1 MHRFSEPVAMRELLR
16 EWRIARLR
24 VAFVPTMGNLHE
36 GHISLIERARGLAD
50 RVVASVFVNPTQFG
64 PSEDYAAYP
73 RTLERDA
80 DFLRAA
86 GTDVLFTPTIASIY
100 PFGETEAWV
109 DVPSLSGI
117 LCGAVRPGHFR
128 GVATVVARLFNH
140 VAPDVAVFGEK
151 DFQQLLLIRRMTIDL
166 GFPIDII
173 GAPTAREPDGLAL
186 SSRNQY
192 LSVEQRAQ
200 ASAIYRAIS
209 AVAAAVKAG
218 SGLCGQ
224 AEIASKSL
232 QEKGFRPDYVEVR
245 SAQTLQAPSPNEVDL
260 VVLAAAWL
268 GRARLIDNVRFT
280 RSSHTLSITERKTT
294 IQ

>member
-1 MHRFSEPVAMRELLR
+1 MHRFNEPEPMRTWLR
-16 EWRIARLR
+16 EWRIQRLR
-24 VAFVPTMGNLHE
+24 IAFVPTMGNLHS

-80 DFLRAA
+80 EFLQQA
-86 GTDVLFTPTIASIY
+86 GTDVLFTPSIQSMY

-140 VAPDVAVFGEK
+140 VSPDVAVFGEK
-151 DFQQLLLIRRMTIDL
+151 DYQQLLLIRRMSADL
-166 GFPIDII
+166 GFPIEIV
-173 GAPTAREPDGLAL
+173 GAPTARDADGLAL

-192 LSVEQRAQ
+192 LSAAERNQ
-200 ASAIYRAIS
+200 ASAIYRALQRVAT
-209 AVAAAVKAG
+209 AVAAGADMDAMTAAA
-218 SGLCGQ
+218 S
-224 AEIASKSL
+224 AELID
-232 QEKGFRPDYVEVR
+232 QGFRPDYVVVR
-245 SAQTLQAPSPNEVDL
+245 SAQTLQVPDPDETEL
-260 VVLAAAWL
+260 VALAAAWL
-268 GRARLIDNVRFT
+268 GRARLIDNLRFT
-280 RSSHTLSITERKTT
+280 REAVPAG
-294 IQ
+294 

>member
-1 MHRFSEPVAMRELLR
+1 MHRFNEPAPMREELR

-24 VAFVPTMGNLHE
+24 IAFVPTMGNLHA
-36 GHISLIERARGLAD
+36 GHISLIECARELAD

-80 DFLRAA
+80 EFLKAA
-86 GTDVLFTPTIASIY
+86 GTDVLFTPTIESIY

-117 LCGAVRPGHFR
+117 LCGAARPGHFR

-151 DFQQLLLIRRMTIDL
+151 DYQQLLLIRRMSADL
-166 GFPIDII
+166 GFPIEIV
-173 GAPTAREPDGLAL
+173 GAPTARDADGLAL

-192 LSVEQRAQ
+192 LSAAERLQ
-200 ASAIYRAIS
+200 AGAIYRALQRVATGVGAGEAIE
-209 AVAAAVKAG
+209 ALTAAALTELV
-218 SGLCGQ
+218 GQ
-224 AEIASKSL
+224 
-232 QEKGFRPDYVEVR
+232 GFRPDYLEVR
-245 SAQTLQAPSPNEVDL
+245 SAETLQPPAPEEKEL

-268 GRARLIDNVRFT
+268 GRARLIDNLRFT
-280 RSSHTLSITERKTT
+280 RS
-294 IQ
+294 

>member
-1 MHRFSEPVAMRELLR
+1 MHRFNEPAPMREELR

-24 VAFVPTMGNLHE
+24 IPFVPTMGNLHA
-36 GHISLIERARGLAD
+36 GHITLIDRARELAD

-80 DFLRAA
+80 EFLKAA
-86 GTDVLFTPTIASIY
+86 GTDVLFTPTIESIY

-151 DFQQLLLIRRMTIDL
+151 DYQQLLLIRRMSADL
-166 GFPIDII
+166 GFPIEIV
-173 GAPTAREPDGLAL
+173 GAPTARDADGLAL

-192 LSVEQRAQ
+192 LSPDERLQ
-200 ASAIYRAIS
+200 AGAIYRALQR
-209 AVAAAVKAG
+209 VAAGVQAG
-218 SGLCGQ
+218 DEVDQLTSAARADLVEQ
-224 AEIASKSL
+224 
-232 QEKGFRPDYVEVR
+232 GFRPDYLEVR
-245 SAQTLQAPSPNEVDL
+245 SAESLQLPAPGEREL

-268 GRARLIDNVRFT
+268 GRARLIDNLRFT
-280 RSSHTLSITERKTT
+280 RS
-294 IQ
+294 

>member
-1 MHRFSEPVAMRELLR
+1 MHRFNEPVAMREVLR

-24 VAFVPTMGNLHE
+24 IAFVPTMGNLHE

-80 DFLRAA
+80 EFLRAA

-166 GFPIDII
+166 GFPIEIV
-173 GAPTAREPDGLAL
+173 GAPTARDQDGLAL

-192 LSVEQRAQ
+192 LSVEERAQ
-200 ASAIYRAIS
+200 AGAIYRAITTVAG
-209 AVAAAVKAG
+209 AVA
-218 SGLCGQ
+218 SGGAPFEHC
-224 AEIASKSL
+224 EIARKAL
-232 QEKGFRPDYVEVR
+232 EEQGFVPDYVEVR
-245 SAQTLQAPSPNEVDL
+245 SAQSLQLPGPHEQDL
-260 VVLAAAWL
+260 VVLAAARL

-280 RSSHTLSITERKTT
+280 RP
-294 IQ
+294 